1 MRFEI
6 IGSKSSVESLRG
18 LIAGSGHETQESPF
32 AKDKSDL
39 AFGLGDVANFVT
51 VLAFALQLTEYIMAY
66 VRTMPPDE
74 KGTIRIKGAFGVVT
88 VELNRDLSSD
98 ELERILRQLDAPRA

>member
-6 IGSKSSVESLRG
+6 IGSKGTVESLRER
-18 LIAGSGHETQESPF
+18 LAGAGHETRDSTY

-51 VLAFALQLTEYIMAY
+51 VLAFALQLTEYVMAQ
-66 VRTMPPDE
+66 VRSMPVDD
-74 KGTIRIKGAFGVVT
+74 KATIRVKGAFGVVT
-88 VELNRDLSSD
+88 IELKRDLTSD
-98 ELERILRQLDAPRA
+98 ELERILRQLNPPGT